1 MRKIFRSGQVSR
13 ELIAAAIADLASG
26 NQLDRKYRDHPLTGE
41 WRGFRDLHIKPDLL
55 LIYRIEK
62 EELALLLIDIGSH
75 ASLFGR

>member
-1 MRKIFRSGQVSR
+1 
-13 ELIAAAIADLASG
+13 LIETAIADLASG
-26 NQLDRKYRDHPLTGE
+26 NQLDRKYHDHPLTGE

-62 EELALLLIDIGSH
+62 EELVLLLIDIGSH